1 MKQNKTEILNKEN
14 QKLKLQLK
22 QANDEIELLK
32 NMLMIKENFISE
44 QELKLYELMAV
55 CEKKNEELHIAIK
68 ASHNAK
74 INYTNGLKII
84 KKLNKDKIK
93 KIKHHKKMVF

>member
-14 QKLKLQLK
+14 QELKFKLK

-44 QELKLYELMAV
+44 QKLKLYELMAI
-55 CEKKNEELHIAIK
+55 CEKKNEELYIAIK

-74 INYTNGLKII
+74 INYINGLKII

-93 KIKHHKKMVF
+93 KLRDSKKMV